1 MADLRNALR
10 QRLTGRTCLM
20 GIGNPDRGDDG
31 FGVRLAEAVHALGV
45 SDVIVAERTPERF
58 VPPLRRGDFQTILFL
73 DTVEMGAA
81 PGDVALWDACE
92 IVGRYPQLST
102 HKLSLGTLARLIE
115 IETDGAT
122 RVFLLGVQPQSVDH
136 TLGLSEPV
144 QTTLDVLR
152 DLLAEI
158 LPAGT
163 QPLAVCGERP

>member
-1 MADLRNALR
+1 MADLREALR

-31 FGVRLAEAVHALGV
+31 FGVRLAEALRTLGCP
-45 SDVIVAERTPERF
+45 DVIVAERTPERS
-58 VPPLRRGDFQTILFL
+58 VPHLRRGDFQTVLFL

-81 PGDVALWDACE
+81 PGDVALWDGCE
-92 IVGRYPQLST
+92 IVGRYPQVST

-115 IETDGAT
+115 RETGGAT
-122 RVFLLGVQPQSVDH
+122 RVLLLGVQPQSVDH
-136 TLGLSEPV
+136 ASGLSEPV
-144 QTTLDVLR
+144 RTTLELLR
-152 DLLAEI
+152 DLLTEV

>member
-1 MADLRNALR
+1 
-10 QRLTGRTCLM
+10 
-20 GIGNPDRGDDG
+20 
-31 FGVRLAEAVHALGV
+31 
-45 SDVIVAERTPERF
+45 
-58 VPPLRRGDFQTILFL
+58 
-73 DTVEMGAA
+73 MGAA

-122 RVFLLGVQPQSVDH
+122 RVVLLGVQPQSVDQAP
-136 TLGLSEPV
+136 GLSEPV

-152 DLLAEI
+152 DLLAEV

-163 QPLAVCGERP
+163 QPPAVCGERP